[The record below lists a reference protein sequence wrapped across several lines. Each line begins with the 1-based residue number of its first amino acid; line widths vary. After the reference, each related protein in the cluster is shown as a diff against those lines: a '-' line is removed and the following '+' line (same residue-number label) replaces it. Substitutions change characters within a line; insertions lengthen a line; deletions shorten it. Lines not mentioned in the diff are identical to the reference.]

1 MWNRRSFSRAA
12 LAVAGALILAGTAV
26 GCGGSGG
33 SGPAP
38 IPASESVIHL
48 PADSYLHRGAATEWW
63 WHVGMLQAEDRAFGF
78 EINSAGF
85 QNDKPNVLFSQL
97 MLSDL
102 KNQVHYQ
109 RSTPMLTTPAL
120 TMDGW
125 AEFDVTRDWLVT
137 SGSPENALTGIDV
150 VTQGSGYSSDPEVV
164 ISGGGGSG
172 ALAKAVRNEAGGIK
186 EVVLLDPGI
195 GYGSEP
201 SVSLVGG
208 GGSGATA
215 QAFHTFVTMNA
226 AWGDPTQD
234 MAVKARLVDQAT
246 GTLVLFDLTFSQQG
260 PPFIVWGTGVAALAP
275 SGPHLQANNYYYSLT
290 RLQASG
296 TVTVAGQVFPVTGVT
311 WMDHE
316 YGGFGNSAHPVRWVL
331 QDTQFDNGVC
341 VSNFAFAT
349 QDQLKLGNTVPG
361 SATVQRAD
369 GTTYFVPTLVTPISR
384 TWTSPD
390 TGMTYFMRWRVEI
403 PSFNARYEVDS
414 LLDAQEFPGATPIY
428 EGVAMAS
435 GTFEGRPVIGT
446 AWNEQDTSDNHHSPR
461 VKVPFAVVNAG
472 GS

>member
-12 LAVAGALILAGTAV
+12 LAVAGALILAGSAV

-63 WHVGMLQAEDRAFGF
+63 WHVGTLQAADRAFGF

-85 QNDKPNVLFSQL
+85 QNDIPNVLFSQL

-109 RSTPMLTTPAL
+109 RTTALLTTPVL
-120 TMDGW
+120 TMDSW
-125 AEFDVTRDWLVT
+125 AEFDVTRDWLVST
-137 SGSPENALTGIDV
+137 GSPDNALAGIDV

-164 ISGGGGSG
+164 ISGGGGFG
-172 ALAKAVRNEAGGIK
+172 ALAKAVRNEAGGIAG
-186 EVVLLDPGI
+186 VLLLDPGI
-195 GYGSEP
+195 GYASEP
-201 SVSLVGG
+201 SVTLVGG

-215 QAFHTFVTMNA
+215 QAFHTFVSMKA
-226 AWGDPTQD
+226 AWGDPTQE
-234 MAVKARLVDQAT
+234 MSVKARLVDQAT
-246 GTLVLFDLTFSQQG
+246 GTPVLFDLTFSQQG
-260 PPFIVWGTGVAALAP
+260 PPFIVWGTGVKALAA

-316 YGGFGNSAHPVRWVL
+316 YGGFGNAANPVHWVL
-331 QDTQFDNGVC
+331 QDTQFNNGIC
-341 VSNFAFAT
+341 VSNYAIAT
-349 QDQLKLGNTVPG
+349 ADQLQLGRTIPG
-361 SATVQRAD
+361 NATVQKAD
-369 GTTYFVPTLVTPISR
+369 GTTYYVPSRITPFDR

-390 TGMTYFMRWRVEI
+390 TGVTYFMRWRVEI
-403 PSFNARYEVDS
+403 PSFGASYDVTS
-414 LLDAQEFPGATPIY
+414 LMDAQEFPGATPVY
-428 EGVAMAS
+428 EGVAIAA
-435 GTFEGRPVIGT
+435 GTFEGKPAIGT
-446 AWNEQDTSDNHHSPR
+446 AWNEQDTSANHHSPR
-461 VKVPFAVVNAG
+461 VKVPEAGLSAG